1 MNKYGRIPSIPLE
14 ASKKEKAIKGEILV
28 NWDGQYLMGKNPT
41 TGEIVRLGDA
51 DSLLGVVNYI
61 ANTNFDII
69 PPNFEEIEGINELNV
84 SQGTGWYQSNEL
96 HLSCLSNAKLFV
108 KSEYNIYKNKNY
120 TLTFYARCNKNT
132 TMHISFDD
140 SNEFDITI
148 NKSPM
153 SKYRL
158 IINTNDFERNS
169 YDGFYISFDNEDF
182 DIYISQFMFEYGA
195 TANAWTDRT
204 EITSVKVGDMNVNGV
219 LSVNGIDI
227 MSLISGEGSKG
238 TTATANDIVT
248 NREFI
253 IPKTNDSNYDLISF
267 TGKEN
272 EDTSIAYKGFPDLLY
287 GTYSIMVRMKCSN
300 ITGDYRVATVNV
312 YEYSSDGTTLLSSSD
327 IYPYHFS
334 KEDEFEELGIVT
346 KYKGINSNDDDKM
359 IIIEIIAH
367 GDGNTNLQIDYIY
380 MSLAYTSLL
389 PINTKYN

>member
-28 NWDGQYLMGKNPT
+28 NWDGQYLMGKNPI

-51 DSLLGVVNYI
+51 DSLLGIVNYI

-69 PPNFEEIEGINELNV
+69 PPNFKEIEGINELNI
-84 SQGTGWYQSNEL
+84 SKETGWYKSNEL
-96 HLSCLSNAKLFV
+96 YLSCLSNAKIFV
-108 KSEYNIYKNKNY
+108 ESEYNIYKNKNY

-140 SNEFDITI
+140 CEFDIAI

-153 SKYRL
+153 SKYKL
-158 IINTNDFERNS
+158 VINTNNFKRNS
-169 YDGFYISFDNEDF
+169 YDGFYISFDNENF

-204 EITSVKVGDMNVNGV
+204 EITSVKVGDMNVNGI

-227 MSLISGEGSKG
+227 MSLITGEGTKG

-248 NREFI
+248 NKEFL

-267 TGKEN
+267 TGKDN
-272 EDTSIAYKGFPDLLY
+272 EDTVIAYKGFNDLLY
-287 GTYSIMVRMKCSN
+287 GTYSIMIRMKCSN
-300 ITGDYRVATVNV
+300 TTGINRVAVVNI
-312 YEYSSDGTTLLSSSD
+312 YEYSSYGTVLLSSSD
-327 IYPYHFS
+327 IYPYHFNN
-334 KEDEFEELGIVT
+334 EDEFEELGIIS
-346 KYKGINSNDDDKM
+346 KYKGNNSDDDDRM
-359 IIIEIIAH
+359 IIVEIVAC
-367 GDGNTNLQIDYIY
+367 GDGNTNLKVDYIY
-380 MSLAYTSLL
+380 MQLSYASLL
-389 PINTKYN
+389 PINTRYN